1 MTSLWVDANVLLRLL
16 TGDPPDM
23 ASRALELARSA
34 ERGEVRL
41 KLAPLVVAEVVWVL
55 GSFYRFDRRRIAEV
69 VASVVT
75 AEGVE
80 VEQEEEVLAA
90 LLEMSDANV
99 DFVDAFL
106 AELARRQD
114 EPVVSFDRD
123 FERLRVRRVEP
134 GQPALS

>member
-1 MTSLWVDANVLLRLL
+1 MTALWVDANVLLRLL

-23 ASRALELARSA
+23 ANRALELARSA

-41 KLAPLVVAEVVWVL
+41 KLAALVVAEVVWVL

-69 VASVVT
+69 VASLVT

-99 DFVDAFL
+99 DFVDAYL
-106 AELARRQD
+106 AELARRHGEQ
-114 EPVVSFDRD
+114 VVSFDRD

-134 GQPALS
+134 GSTAVR

>member
-1 MTSLWVDANVLLRLL
+1 MTPLWVDANVLLRLL

-23 ASRALELARSA
+23 ATRALELARSA

-41 KLAPLVVAEVVWVL
+41 KLAALVVAEVVWVL

-69 VASVVT
+69 VASLVT

-106 AELARRQD
+106 AELARRHG
-114 EPVVSFDRD
+114 EPVVSFDRN

-134 GQPALS
+134 GSTAVR

>member
-23 ASRALELARSA
+23 ASRALELARAA

-41 KLAPLVVAEVVWVL
+41 KLAALVVAEVVWVL

-69 VASVVT
+69 VASLVT

-80 VEQEEEVLAA
+80 VEHEEVVLAA

-99 DFVDAFL
+99 DFVDAYL
-106 AELARRQD
+106 AEVARRHD
-114 EPVVSFDRD
+114 EPVASFDRD
-123 FERLRVRRVEP
+123 FDRLRVRRVEP
-134 GQPALS
+134 GSPAVS